1 MAFSLYAATIPSFQQ
16 ILGAVSGLLE
26 KAETFCAEKDI
37 APQEL
42 IQARLAPDMFP
53 VAYQVKA
60 AAVHSIGAI
69 EGVRK
74 GVFSPDMTEPPETFP
89 ALKARIA
96 DTLSALEKI
105 ASAEVDGFVG
115 RDVRF
120 TFGSN
125 FRDYTAENFLL
136 SFSLPNFYFHA
147 TTTYNILRWKGLP
160 IGKRDFMGKTRTKK

>member
-60 AAVHSIGAI
+60 AAVQKPQPEVHIRADKD
-69 EGVRK
+69 VRY
-74 GVFSPDMTEPPETFP
+74 E
-89 ALKARIA
+89 
-96 DTLSALEKI
+96 
-105 ASAEVDGFVG
+105 FVG
-115 RDVRF
+115 RVVVTCQRA
-120 TFGSN
+120 G
-125 FRDYTAENFLL
+125 
-136 SFSLPNFYFHA
+136 
-147 TTTYNILRWKGLP
+147 
-160 IGKRDFMGKTRTKK
+160 IGKVALITEPERGTTATP